1 MYDKVF
7 DTDWRTLEAEDAL
20 RRMYALG
27 IASELGHEFPEE
39 RTRIRRL
46 TSTAYQ
52 RSVLDLAYNEGRRQV
67 QDVRGDFDADSDLWD
82 ALIDEDGSP
91 KAPPT
96 LDVDRTPA
104 GLPKAVSRA
113 SMLELD
119 VDELEMLRIPS
130 LLRRDE

>member
-1 MYDKVF
+1 MYDQVF
-7 DTDWRTLEAEDAL
+7 DTDWQTLEAEDAL

-27 IASELGHEFPEE
+27 IASELGHEFPDE

-67 QDVRGDFDADSDLWD
+67 QDVRGDFDTDAKMWD
-82 ALIDEDGSP
+82 ALVDENGAP
-91 KAPPT
+91 KAPPN
-96 LDVDRTPA
+96 LDVDQTPA
-104 GLPKAVSRA
+104 DVPKAVTRA

-119 VDELEMLRIPS
+119 VDELEMIRLPS
-130 LLRRDE
+130 RLRRDE